1 MRHICRVRTLNQ
13 LECDGSCE
21 PISDLA
27 AGGIALKHAVRDV
40 IMEVGFR
47 CHATSAHMV
56 EALALLEGFKQ
67 ARRCLQHFE
76 STRIPSRF
84 IAQIYFAG
92 RTVQKLWRAGRRAGR
107 QRVHP
112 VLSGTGQNRV
122 CPTGSAGPARGS
134 ARFGSVRLAR
144 RLGSAR
150 LRLVGSARPG
160 PARLGSAR
168 PRRLGRSHANNASD
182 TVDSATPGRGIV
194 GMRNA
199 GEGGEASPPPSL
211 FARLHRTLD
220 LLSHLTVQ
228 KHLKLIP
235 FEFLEC
241 VSSTCASFCFLEKMV
256 VSG

>member
-228 KHLKLIP
+228 KHLKLVK
-235 FEFLEC
+235 FDGLF
-241 VSSTCASFCFLEKMV
+241 
-256 VSG
+256 